1 MYTTVEAS
9 KEINLKPDTF
19 RKRAKMMFLVPRIE
33 GKVFM
38 WNDKQVD
45 AVQKYK
51 RKVSLNKF
59 RYSRKKINIVDFYLT
74 HSHNTQL
81 EIADSM
87 DISVAKVNTTL
98 NEYLETGHIVVASK
112 INVDNFF

>member
-19 RKRAKMMFLVPRIE
+19 RKRANMMFLVPRIE

-45 AVQKYK
+45 AVQMYK

-59 RYSRKKINIVDFYLT
+59 RYSKKKINIVQKNNPRIHPT
-74 HSHNTQL
+74 NKIT
-81 EIADSM
+81 
-87 DISVAKVNTTL
+87 KKTT
-98 NEYLETGHIVVASK
+98 TSS
-112 INVDNFF
+112 F